1 MDILSGVRFPID
13 ESDRKPLGRTG
24 EELPAIGIGTYGIR
38 DYRAAEEA
46 LTHAVE
52 LGMNLVD
59 TAEMYD
65 SGRAEELVGRV
76 ARRVGRDNIFIVT
89 KLMPNRFV
97 ECSETMRAAQASL
110 RRLGLDA
117 VDLVLIHWPNPSV
130 PIHLQVRCLERL
142 VDAGMA
148 RYIGVSNF
156 DADQLAEAIISTKRH
171 EIVADQVKY
180 SPLDRRVE
188 NRLLAACMEHGVT
201 LQAYTPL
208 ERGAVA
214 SNTILIKIAQ
224 RYGKT
229 PVQVALNYLI
239 SRPGVVAIP
248 KTERVERVEEFRGAM
263 GWRLDKADISLIER
277 LF

>member
-1 MDILSGVRFPID
+1 MDVLGAVRFPID
-13 ESDRKPLGRTG
+13 YSDRKPLGRTG

-46 LTHAVE
+46 LARAVE
-52 LGMNLVD
+52 LGLNLID

-76 ARRVGRDNIFIVT
+76 ARRVGRDNVFVTT
-89 KLMPNRFV
+89 KLLPSHFV
-97 ECSETMRAAQASL
+97 ECERVVKAAKSSL
-110 RRLGLDA
+110 KRLGMDV
-117 VDLVLIHWPNPSV
+117 VDLVLIHWPNPGV
-130 PIHLQVRCLERL
+130 PIHLQIRCLERL
-142 VDAGMA
+142 ASLGLA

-156 DADQLAEAIISTKRH
+156 DANQLAEALVSTKRH
-171 EIVADQVKY
+171 EIVVDQVKY
-180 SPLDRRVE
+180 SPLDRRAE
-188 NRLLAACMEHGVT
+188 EGLLDMCIARGVT

-208 ERGAVA
+208 ERGAVVN
-214 SNTILIKIAQ
+214 NTVLKKIAQ

-239 SRPGVVAIP
+239 SRPSVVAIP
-248 KTERVERVEEFRGAM
+248 KTERVERVEEFHGAL
-263 GWRLDKADISLIER
+263 GWRLDKADIALIER